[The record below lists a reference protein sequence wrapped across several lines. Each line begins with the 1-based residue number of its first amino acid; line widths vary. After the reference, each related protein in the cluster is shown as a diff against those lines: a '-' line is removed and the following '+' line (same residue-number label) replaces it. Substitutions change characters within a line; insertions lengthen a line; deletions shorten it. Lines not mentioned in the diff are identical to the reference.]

1 MMETIRNN
9 YDALKS
15 FILAII
21 EWRSAAA
28 APYLMF
34 INSVFWWSVFYLDK
48 ETQLRLLI
56 SCAAAIFSWDI
67 LLSPSYERSILF
79 HIFTWPM
86 RSVLRTTSVVMALS
100 SAHFV
105 YWSEFEKACWTA
117 YSAVALLM
125 INPVWLY
132 YQIPQ
137 KINKCFCT
145 AYITTKYVAEITVV
159 SPICSFYK
167 ILEYIITLRWLL
179 VILEKVADGLLRI
192 KTAIGNVYVA
202 TIAKFYAGKNA
213 VLNVINSTI
222 FNTKN
227 FTSRMVYEFRM
238 GIRNGIM
245 YAVTTTSNTVIH
257 IITTTRNRIVYAVTT
272 LRNGIVSAIM
282 SLIDGVLS
290 GSLTLKNGVAAGIL
304 RLKNCLIMGFRKSGD
319 IFYFTVIAVKN
330 YIRFALITLQNSVS
344 NFFSAVVQ
352 WIKTKIIVPVQ
363 NAAYAVIQFLRYW
376 LCAHWWP
383 NFKSWFA
390 LHVMFRLQMLFN
402 YFCFGIAYV
411 SCGYWVGP
419 FVAFLSKYFKYF
431 YGYFQLFVLNPI
443 KIWIRRQID
452 KALTYIKQM
461 LHNLA
466 IGVRDSILWPFCIL
480 LISLM
485 NKVCA
490 HLYRLLLQPVVDV
503 LYKKYKVCEDYLLI
517 YCLGPVCKVFV
528 DHIPDRSPFCDD
540 TDTELADLLPPGFN
554 EEESDAEETSDKP
567 SLPSRS
573 LTPLTE
579 DERDFVRGLKFPNLD
594 TSDSSEAEFALKPKL
609 KSQKLL
615 RKKRKAHPKDPAPS
629 ACNDELI
636 RAANEV
642 QKDENKREDSSST
655 SHSGMT
661 FESVASSSAQNGSDD
676 ADLQNL
682 DALNFESEDRLRP
695 QFLGDTVEIQRSEE
709 CREEMSNDRKQEVD
723 QKKIEEIEI
732 CTGVNTAAF
741 NNGLDGSF
749 EVLDK

>member
-34 INSVFWWSVFYLDK
+34 INSVFVGSNDEIILCTLSNEHILNRWSVFYLDK

-319 IFYFTVIAVKN
+319 IFYFTVIALSSFCG
-330 YIRFALITLQNSVS
+330 IGFAHTGGLTSSLG
-344 NFFSAVVQ
+344 
-352 WIKTKIIVPVQ
+352 
-363 NAAYAVIQFLRYW
+363 L
-376 LCAHWWP
+376 LC
-383 NFKSWFA
+383 
-390 LHVMFRLQMLFN
+390 ML
-402 YFCFGIAYV
+402 CFGCKCYSIISALV
-411 SCGYWVGP
+411 LHM
-419 FVAFLSKYFKYF
+419 FLVAI
-431 YGYFQLFVLNPI
+431 G
-443 KIWIRRQID
+443 WIRRQID

-466 IGVRDSILWPFCIL
+466 IGVRDSILWPF
-480 LISLM
+480 
-485 NKVCA
+485 VCA